1 MSPDMEI
8 ALTVTLALFFQL
20 LYFYLRLSN
29 ESYQAMAMATLTA
42 ILWFIAGNVY
52 LGLEPTFYGNAY
64 IFTMLGWINVLL
76 VLEQVFRGFYAF
88 ITKSRRR
95 GDVFE

>member
-8 ALTVTLALFFQL
+8 ALLVILALFFQL

-29 ESYQAMAMATLTA
+29 ETYQAMAMAVLTS

-64 IFTMLGWINVLL
+64 IFTMLGWINVVLA
-76 VLEQVFRGFYAF
+76 LEQVFRGFYAL

-95 GDVFE
+95 EDIFE